1 MEQVL
6 GYVTQVATTLFSVA
20 TSAMTWIMDNPL
32 ALVGAVSCLVI
43 SGIGVARN
51 LIRGV

>member
-1 MEQVL
+1 MEAVL
-6 GYVTQVATTLFSVA
+6 GYVTQVSTTLFSVA

-32 ALVGAVSCLVI
+32 ALIGAISMIVI

-51 LIRGV
+51 LVRGV